1 MAMLADTVGAI
12 LARHENPAFA
22 LPFRLLAEIKQP
34 EGYEGVTDYLPFC
47 DALTEVSGDLFLL
60 TALRSGRVKVSS
72 TEWTS
77 SRKSQHFSPS
87 RSEEHTSELQSLMRI
102 SYAVVCLKKKQHT

>member
-34 EGYEGVTDYLPFC
+34 EGYEGVTDYLPLC

-77 SRKSQHFSPS
+77 SPKSQQFSPS
-87 RSEEHTSELQSLMRI
+87 GCCARFSGPDLDLLDSEHTGPG
-102 SYAVVCLKKKQHT
+102 V